1 MSLRPRV
8 IVKSDGRITIPGEI
22 REKLGIKEDS
32 VLELQVIKDKILITV
47 LIK

>member
-1 MSLRPRV
+1 MSLRSRV
-8 IVKSDGRITIPGEI
+8 IVKSDGRITIPDEL
-22 REKLGIKEDS
+22 RKKLGIKKDS